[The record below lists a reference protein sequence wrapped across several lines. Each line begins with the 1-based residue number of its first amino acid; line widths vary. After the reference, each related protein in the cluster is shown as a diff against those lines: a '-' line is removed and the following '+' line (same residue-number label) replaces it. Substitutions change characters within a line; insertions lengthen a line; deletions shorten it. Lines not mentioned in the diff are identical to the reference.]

1 MGAIC
6 LRSPTRQL
14 YLFGDFSQEKRL
26 NTYQIVFQKL
36 VFRYFQ
42 TFLYHAK
49 KGERLKQFI
58 LTTCPIGRIPFR
70 FSSPLFL
77 EIGFLSPYFV
87 SQFANREQIHF
98 ILGVF
103 HVWQYYLPTKYAF
116 FLFSL
121 FRNNSVRSFVRLR
134 SSLGLHLS
142 ISCDGTFNRQ
152 VSLCSILRL
161 KFLQEYTT
169 NLAFLGMAK
178 LVNGPIGHP
187 TFGQGKRRMN
197 PVKAKAPLLSC
208 NVLSQP

>member
-14 YLFGDFSQEKRL
+14 YLFGDFSQENRL

-77 EIGFLSPYFV
+77 EIGFLSPYFI

-103 HVWQYYLPTKYAF
+103 HVWQYYLSTKYAF
-116 FLFSL
+116 FYFLCLGIIQF
-121 FRNNSVRSFVRLR
+121 VRSFVYVLVQDSTCRFR
-134 SSLGLHLS
+134 AMGLS
-142 ISCDGTFNRQ
+142 I
-152 VSLCSILRL
+152 V
-161 KFLQEYTT
+161 KFPYAQYYD
-169 NLAFLGMAK
+169 
-178 LVNGPIGHP
+178 
-187 TFGQGKRRMN
+187 
-197 PVKAKAPLLSC
+197 
-208 NVLSQP
+208 

>member
-14 YLFGDFSQEKRL
+14 YLFGDFSQENRL

-77 EIGFLSPYFV
+77 EIGFLSPYLV
-87 SQFANREQIHF
+87 SQFANRDKYTF
-98 ILGVF
+98 SRSLSRLLVLFFRGVF
-103 HVWQYYLPTKYAF
+103 F
-116 FLFSL
+116 FPFLY
-121 FRNNSVRSFVRLR
+121 FRNSVRSSVYTLVYNSTCRRFYAM
-134 SSLGLHLS
+134 GLS
-142 ISCDGTFNRQ
+142 IVEFPYAQYYD
-152 VSLCSILRL
+152 
-161 KFLQEYTT
+161 
-169 NLAFLGMAK
+169 
-178 LVNGPIGHP
+178 
-187 TFGQGKRRMN
+187 
-197 PVKAKAPLLSC
+197 
-208 NVLSQP
+208 